1 MTPRIPEVAA
11 VLALSIE
18 FGLDEAREGVDWAC
32 ELVAVLSAPSE
43 ELVEI
48 AGLVRP
54 HPLDVVGLLRQI
66 PGAIDERRVFQKV
79 LAKLRRVLST
89 QPSTWPGLTTVLEQM
104 ALRGYV
110 PDSLAGPCLRLD
122 DARLLAESG
131 VYGTLEEVRSELIDF
146 LEQESIPTE
155 LGKVAATATRFV
167 DAAQPGWIECVLID
181 ISGRA
186 HTFVDKV
193 PVITTEA
200 FDERTAYP
208 QPVAL
213 DCEIMDRYALPDGR
227 MVIAINTSTPWGLES
242 TEGRTHFLL
251 EE

>member
-1 MTPRIPEVAA
+1 MTPEIPEAAA

-32 ELVAVLSAPSE
+32 ELVAALPEPSE
-43 ELVEI
+43 KLLEL

-54 HPLDVVGLLRQI
+54 HPLDVIGLLRQI
-66 PGAIDERRVFQKV
+66 PGPIDERRAFRKL
-79 LAKLRRVLST
+79 LAKFRRVLLT
-89 QPSTWPGLTTVLEQM
+89 QPSEWLAVTKTLEQM

-110 PDSLAGPCLRLD
+110 PESLSGPCLRLD

-131 VYGTLEEVRSELIDF
+131 VYGTLEEVHSDLIDF
-146 LEQESIPTE
+146 LEKESVPTE
-155 LGKVAATATRFV
+155 LGKVAATVTRFV
-167 DAAQPGWIECVLID
+167 ESAQPGWIECVLTD
-181 ISGRA
+181 ISGNVYR
-186 HTFVDKV
+186 FVEKV
-193 PVITTEA
+193 PVVTTEA

-213 DCEIMDRYALPDGR
+213 DCELMDRYTLPDGR
-227 MVIAINTSTPWGLES
+227 TAIAIDTSNPWGLES
-242 TEGRTHFLL
+242 TEGRTRFLI